1 MWTRTRCR
9 SAAIVAVTGT
19 VALLATACG
28 SSGGGSPSANAS
40 SSSPII
46 IGNEADLTGNA
57 TVGVPGSY
65 GVKFAV
71 DQINSHGGIDG
82 HKLTLV
88 AEDSQGTAVGGIA
101 AVRRLIEV
109 DHAQAIVNTASS
121 DATVPALPA
130 TQSAQVPFVVS
141 AASDPVIV
149 SPSNTYVF
157 MSPSV
162 PVNLDVKEYVSYIKS
177 KGYKSIALI
186 ATNAAFASAA
196 VSLFKTE
203 APAAGIKLATIQTF
217 AATDTDFSSQVHAAQ
232 ASHADAVFVIG
243 DFLGAVFKQAGD
255 VGLSVP
261 FMYDA
266 STTDPLIIQS
276 LGQEANGLVS
286 FQTQATQLLDATTA
300 PMTTWES
307 EFKAAIPSAPAACP
321 ASSPSRGMRPRTCW
335 PRASSWHCSTGRSA
349 DRASRQA
356 WRASPALSPARPTS
370 ATRSRLATP
379 SRSPPAITLVTRPSL
394 PSSSRTG
401 SGCRRDERDLPPGV
415 SRVCRV

>member
-1 MWTRTRCR
+1 MMWTRTRCR
-9 SAAIVAVTGT
+9 SAAFVAFTGT
-19 VALLATACG
+19 VALLAAACG
-28 SSGGGSPSANAS
+28 SSGGSSSNGGGGSAANAS
-40 SSSPII
+40 SNSPII

-82 HKLTLV
+82 HKLQLAT
-88 AEDSQGTAVGGIA
+88 EDSQGSAVGGIA

-130 TQSAQVPFVVS
+130 AQSAQVPFVVS

-149 SPSNTYVF
+149 TPSNTYVF

-162 PVNLDVKEYVSYIKS
+162 PVNVDVKEYVNYIKS

-196 VSLFKTE
+196 VSLFKTQ
-203 APAAGIKLATIQTF
+203 APAAGIKLATVQTF
-217 AATDTDFSSQVHAAQ
+217 AATDTDFSSQIHAAQ

-243 DFLGAVFKQAGD
+243 DFLGAVLKQAGD
-255 VGLSVP
+255 VGLNVP

-286 FQTQATQLLDATTA
+286 FQTQATQLLDVLERAGRRA
-300 PMTTWES
+300 QPVHPRGLRGHVRAGRGDQAG
-307 EFKAAIPSAPAACP
+307 AAARGAQRIEHQGGPGEHLRLRGRQDRLHLRGPHWLP
-321 ASSPSRGMRPRTCW
+321 GHVLRQQSRR
-335 PRASSWHCSTGRSA
+335 
-349 DRASRQA
+349 
-356 WRASPALSPARPTS
+356 
-370 ATRSRLATP
+370 
-379 SRSPPAITLVTRPSL
+379 
-394 PSSSRTG
+394 
-401 SGCRRDERDLPPGV
+401 
-415 SRVCRV
+415 

>member
-1 MWTRTRCR
+1 MMWTRTRCR

-286 FQTQATQLLDATTA
+286 FQTQAKQLLDATTA

-307 EFKAAIPSAPAACP
+307 EFKAAIPSAPAGVPSQFTLEGYEATYVLAEGIKLALQHGTLSGSSIKAGLESISGFVAGKTDFSYAVP
-321 ASSPSRGMRPRTCW
+321 IGYPVTFSASNHAGD
-335 PRASSWHCSTGRSA
+335 STV
-349 DRASRQA
+349 
-356 WRASPALSPARPTS
+356 
-370 ATRSRLATP
+370 TP
-379 SRSPPAITLVTRPSL
+379 VVVKNGIWVPE
-394 PSSSRTG
+394 G
-401 SGCRRDERDLPPGV
+401 
-415 SRVCRV
+415 

>member
-1 MWTRTRCR
+1 MVWTRMRCR
-9 SAAIVAVTGT
+9 PAAIAALTGT
-19 VALLATACG
+19 VALLAAACG
-28 SSGGGSPSANAS
+28 SSGSSGGSAS
-40 SSSPII
+40 SSGSASSHSPII
-46 IGNEADLTGNA
+46 VGNEADLTGNA

-71 DQINSHGGIDG
+71 AQINSHGGVDG
-82 HKLTLV
+82 HKLKLV
-88 AEDSQGTAVGGIA
+88 TEDSQGSSVGGIA

-121 DATVPALPA
+121 DSTIPTLPT
-130 TQSAQVPFVVS
+130 TQSAQVPFIVS

-162 PVNLDVKEYVSYIKS
+162 PVNLDVKEYVKYIKA

-196 VSLFKTE
+196 VALFKTE
-203 APAAGIKLATIQTF
+203 APAAGIKLATIQSF

-243 DFLGAVFKQAGD
+243 DFLGAVLKQARN
-255 VGLSVP
+255 VGLNVP

-266 STTDPLIIQS
+266 STTDPLLIQS
-276 LGQEANGLVS
+276 LGKESNGLVS
-286 FQTQATQLLDATTA
+286 FQTQATQLLDATTQ

-307 EFKAAIPSAPAACP
+307 QFKAAFPSAPAGV
-321 ASSPSRGMRPRTCW
+321 PSQFSLEGYEATYVL
-335 PRASSWHCSTGRSA
+335 AEGIKL
-349 DRASRQA
+349 
-356 WRASPALSPARPTS
+356 ALQHGA
-370 ATRSRLATP
+370 L
-379 SRSPPAITLVTRPSL
+379 
-394 PSSSRTG
+394 TG
-401 SGCRRDERDLPPGV
+401 SSIKAGLEKISGFVAGKTDFSYAVPIGYPVTFSASNHAGDSTVTPVVVKNGIWVPQG
-415 SRVCRV
+415 